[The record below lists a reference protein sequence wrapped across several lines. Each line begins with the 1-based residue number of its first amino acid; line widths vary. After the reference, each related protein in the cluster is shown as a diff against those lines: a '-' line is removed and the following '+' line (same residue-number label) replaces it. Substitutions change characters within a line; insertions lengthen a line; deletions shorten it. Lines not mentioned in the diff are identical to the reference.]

1 MPLMP
6 WWQTAKLESGRD
18 TSERGGKP
26 PENTDW
32 KNDTR
37 GIAAMAAPVASAR
50 QKKNRLIMSAIK
62 ETSSIKMPTF
72 TVLQGVMEPAGES

>member
-1 MPLMP
+1 
-6 WWQTAKLESGRD
+6 
-18 TSERGGKP
+18 
-26 PENTDW
+26 
-32 KNDTR
+32 
-37 GIAAMAAPVASAR
+37 MAAPVASAR